1 MRNPPRDDLEF
12 VQDILD
18 RIQRIETFI
27 ETGEDEFL
35 ESLLIQDAVMRN
47 FEVIG
52 EATKRLSP
60 DFRDQYPAIAWKQMA
75 GFRDVIIH
83 DYMGLE
89 MEQIWATIETALPI
103 LKKQLLEILKE
114 LENET

>member
-1 MRNPPRDDLEF
+1 MRNPERDDLEF
-12 VQDILD
+12 IQDILD

-27 ETGEDEFL
+27 EPGEEEFL
-35 ESLLIQDAVMRN
+35 ESILIQDAVMRN

-60 DFRDQYPAIAWKQMA
+60 GFREQYPAIAWKQMA

-89 MEQIWATIETALPI
+89 MEQIWETIETALPI
-103 LKKQLLEILKE
+103 LKAQLLEILQE
-114 LENET
+114 LENKT